1 MARDSE
7 PVFYNI
13 IIKGIYA
20 PASPALGCRPEQN
33 PPRVTVLHFEIFEYH
48 WGIWIYSNYL
58 TLKNCRILE
67 VHVLGPVKLC
77 NASTGEAIEKS

>member
-1 MARDSE
+1 MVSHLLVGSHSE

-20 PASPALGCRPEQN
+20 PASPALGCRLKQN

-67 VHVLGPVKLC
+67 EQHVC
-77 NASTGEAIEKS
+77 M